1 MPRHPQNSEENDA
14 PDETAPA
21 RERGRVALVVAD
33 DAAAS
38 EILAELEGTLRAHAI
53 HEVGHVTEAARTLK
67 PGYVFVHG
75 AIAERDMPV
84 LTSTFAACPFAL
96 RVLLLPETTGQWMG
110 VAHRCGA
117 DAVLP
122 LPVQRAAVVR
132 LIGDPVMRA
141 PDGRADTVDLP
152 QLVDHSER
160 MRDVWRLVALASR
173 SDASVIVSGETGVGK
188 EIVARALHRFSP
200 RRHGPFV
207 AVNCAALPETL
218 LESELFGH
226 EKGAFTGPAG
236 QRKGRFELADGG
248 TLFLDEVG
256 DLPLSL
262 QVKLLRVLQ
271 ERRFER
277 LGGARTISV
286 NVRVISATHRD
297 LEDEVR
303 RGRFRADLYYR
314 IRVLAIRVPPLQL
327 RKEDVLP
334 LWDHFITQGAT
345 REGRAAPTTTMAA
358 RRRLLRH
365 QWPGNVRELQNAAQH
380 ALMLVGSG
388 SILPADLPE
397 LHAEPESSEGG
408 GSLVGMTLRQIERT
422 AILETYAALGTVK
435 GAAEALGVSERK
447 LHYRLKQYRED
458 GSPTARL
465 TSNMRRGTDEDA
477 EDEPPPKA
485 LPQILLAEDDDE
497 LRWGLHDF
505 LRCAGYSVVA
515 VRDGR
520 ALLEHLGAAML
531 LDQRDA
537 PPDAIITDIRMPVIT
552 GLQLLQKVRDRGWET
567 PVVVISAFGDE
578 ELRRRATSL
587 GATAFLDKP
596 IDTDALLRVLRSVVS
611 H

>member
-1 MPRHPQNSEENDA
+1 VPRHPQNNEEIDHGPPRDRTRIA
-14 PDETAPA
+14 M
-21 RERGRVALVVAD
+21 VVAD
-33 DAAAS
+33 AS
-38 EILAELEGTLRAHAI
+38 ATPAILSELDGTPMRPHAI
-53 HEVGHVTEAARTLK
+53 HEIAHAAEAARALR
-67 PGYVFVHG
+67 PAVVLVHG
-75 AIAERDMPV
+75 SIAERDIT
-84 LTSTFAACPFAL
+84 LLRESFAACPSAL
-96 RVLLLPETTGQWMG
+96 RVLLLPETTGRWMAL
-110 VAHRCGA
+110 AHRSGA

-132 LIGDPVMRA
+132 LVADPIIPRA
-141 PDGRADTVDLP
+141 LEVRPDTVELP
-152 QLVDHSER
+152 DLVDHSER
-160 MRDVWRLVALASR
+160 MCDVWRLVALASR
-173 SDASVIVSGETGVGK
+173 NDASVIVSGETGVGK

-226 EKGAFTGPAG
+226 EKGAFTGATG

-286 NVRVISATHRD
+286 DVRVVSATHRD

-314 IRVLAIRVPPLQL
+314 IRVLAIRVPPLKL

-334 LWDHFITQGAT
+334 LWDHFLGSGAAS
-345 REGRAAPTTTMAA
+345 EGRSAPTTTMAA

-365 QWPGNVRELQNAAQH
+365 PWPGNVRELQNAAQH
-380 ALMLVGSG
+380 ALMVVGAG

-397 LHAEPESSEGG
+397 LHSDREPTDASS
-408 GSLVGMTLRQIERT
+408 SLVGMTLRQIERT

-458 GSPTARL
+458 GSTSARL
-465 TSNMRRGTDEDA
+465 RSSMVARRGTDDEDA
-477 EDEPPPKA
+477 ETPPA
-485 LPQILLAEDDDE
+485 GPQILLAEDDDE

-505 LRCAGYSVVA
+505 LKCAGYSVVA

-520 ALLEHLGAAML
+520 ALLEYLGAAML

-537 PPDAIITDIRMPVIT
+537 PPDAIITDIRMPVLT

-596 IDTDALLRVLRSVVS
+596 IDTDALLRVLRDVVA

>member
-1 MPRHPQNSEENDA
+1 
-14 PDETAPA
+14 
-21 RERGRVALVVAD
+21 
-33 DAAAS
+33 
-38 EILAELEGTLRAHAI
+38 
-53 HEVGHVTEAARTLK
+53 
-67 PGYVFVHG
+67 
-75 AIAERDMPV
+75 
-84 LTSTFAACPFAL
+84 
-96 RVLLLPETTGQWMG
+96 
-110 VAHRCGA
+110 
-117 DAVLP
+117 
-122 LPVQRAAVVR
+122 
-132 LIGDPVMRA
+132 
-141 PDGRADTVDLP
+141 
-152 QLVDHSER
+152 
-160 MRDVWRLVALASR
+160 
-173 SDASVIVSGETGVGK
+173 
-188 EIVARALHRFSP
+188 
-200 RRHGPFV
+200 
-207 AVNCAALPETL
+207 
-218 LESELFGH
+218 
-226 EKGAFTGPAG
+226 
-236 QRKGRFELADGG
+236 
-248 TLFLDEVG
+248 
-256 DLPLSL
+256 
-262 QVKLLRVLQ
+262 
-271 ERRFER
+271 
-277 LGGARTISV
+277 
-286 NVRVISATHRD
+286 
-297 LEDEVR
+297 
-303 RGRFRADLYYR
+303 
-314 IRVLAIRVPPLQL
+314 
-327 RKEDVLP
+327 
-334 LWDHFITQGAT
+334 
-345 REGRAAPTTTMAA
+345 MAA

-365 QWPGNVRELQNAAQH
+365 RWPGNVRELQNAAQH

-397 LHAEPESSEGG
+397 LHAEPQSSEGG

-465 TSNMRRGTDEDA
+465 TSNMSRRGE

-552 GLQLLQKVRDRGWET
+552 GLQLLQKVRDRGWQT

-596 IDTDALLRVLRSVVS
+596 IDTDALLRVLRAVVT